1 MKIKFR
7 LNEDIIKIIISAIL
21 FVISLFFKEY
31 KTIYLILLVCSY
43 LIVSFEI
50 FVDAFKKILKGN
62 LFDEN
67 TLMIIATISAFIIGE
82 YPEAVMVML
91 LFELGE
97 YLSDLATTNS
107 KESITKLM
115 DLRSD
120 YVNLK
125 NGDLV
130 EKTDIKEAKVGDI
143 FVVKPGEKV
152 PLDGIV
158 IEGKTFVDTA
168 SLTGESVPRGINVGD
183 SVLSGF
189 VNNSGLIT
197 VKATSEFRT
206 STASKII
213 NMLENSDEK
222 KANTEKFI
230 TKFSR
235 IYTPVVV
242 LLAVLFVL
250 IPTLMGY
257 DFNDYL
263 YKALVFLVTACPCAL
278 VISVPLGFFCGVGR
292 ASKEGIL
299 VKGSDGL
306 DSLDKLETIV
316 FDKTGTIT
324 EGKFEVRDIVS
335 DEVST
340 DKLLELAAYGE
351 YYSNHPIAKSIVK
364 AYKEKID
371 EKEIKDYKE
380 ISGYGVLVNVFD
392 RKLIIGN
399 DKLFTKEKIDIPKID
414 AFGTIVYVACDSKY
428 LGYLVVGD
436 KIKDSAL
443 NLVSNLKKVGV
454 NRVVMLSGDKYDMVK
469 KVADEVKIKK
479 YYAELLPTDKVQ
491 KLKDIKKES
500 FTAFVGDGINDAPV
514 IKEADLG
521 ISMGGIGSD
530 AAIEASDI
538 VLMHDNLN
546 KISDAIKIAKMTQG
560 IVKFNIVFALGF
572 KFLMLIL
579 ATFGFASIW
588 MAVFADVG
596 VTLLAVLNALRIMKK
611 KIQI

>member
-454 NRVVMLSGDKYDMVK
+454 NRVVMLSGDKYYMVK
-469 KVADEVKIKK
+469 KVADEVKKKK
-479 YYAELLPTDKVQ
+479 YYAEELPTDKVQ

-521 ISMGGIGSD
+521 VSMGGIGSD

>member
-1 MKIKFR
+1 MRFKI
-7 LNEDIIKIIISAIL
+7 NSDIIKIIISA
-21 FVISLFFKEY
+21 VFFGVACFFEDY
-31 KTIYLILLVCSY
+31 KTVYLILLVCSY
-43 LIVSFEI
+43 LIVSYEI
-50 FVDAFKKILKGN
+50 FIDAFKKLLKGN
-62 LFDEN
+62 VFDEN

-91 LFELGE
+91 LFEFGE
-97 YLSDLATTNS
+97 YLSDLAVDNS
-107 KESITKLM
+107 KESIVKLM

-125 NGDLV
+125 NGDEI
-130 EKTDIKEAKVGDI
+130 EKMDIKKAKVGDI

-158 IEGKTFVDTA
+158 VDGKSAMDTA
-168 SLTGESVPRGINVGD
+168 SLTGESVPRAVSKGD
-183 SVLSGF
+183 TILSGF
-189 VNNSGLIT
+189 VNGSGLIT
-197 VKATSEFRT
+197 VKATSEAEA

-213 NMLENSDEK
+213 SLLENSNDK
-222 KANTEKFI
+222 KTNTEKFI

-235 IYTPVVV
+235 IYTPIVV
-242 LLAVLFVL
+242 LLAFLLVL
-250 IPTLMGY
+250 IPTLLGGS
-257 DFNDYL
+257 FNDWL

-292 ASKEGIL
+292 SSKEGIL

-306 DSLDKLETIV
+306 EGLNKLEAIV

-335 DEVST
+335 DEVSSSEF
-340 DKLLELAAYGE
+340 LRLAAYGE
-351 YYSNHPIAKSIVK
+351 YYSSHPIAKSIVN
-364 AYKEKID
+364 AYDEKID
-371 EKEIKDYKE
+371 ESKIKDYKE
-380 ISGYGVLVNVFD
+380 ISGHGIMASISS
-392 RKLIIGN
+392 KKIIIGN
-399 DKLFTKEKIDIPKID
+399 EKLFEKEGISVPKID
-414 AFGTIVYVACDSKY
+414 VLGTVVYLALNGKY

-436 KIKDSAL
+436 KIKKSAL
-443 NLVSNLKKVGV
+443 HLASGLKKVGV
-454 NRVVMLSGDKYDMVK
+454 NRLVILSGDKEDTVR
-469 KVADEVKIKK
+469 KVAQEVKIRE
-479 YYAELLPTDKVQ
+479 YYAGLLPIDKVK
-491 KLKDIKKES
+491 KLQDIKEKS

-538 VLMHDNLN
+538 VLMHDDLGS
-546 KISDAIKIAKMTQG
+546 IITAVKIAKITQS
-560 IVKFNIVFALGF
+560 IVRFNIVFALGF

-611 KIQI
+611 KL